1 MSVVWEEVAA
11 AQLPSALAA
20 PAAAGVYWQA
30 DADTFLL
37 ELPNVVRFLVER
49 GAIRYARLGDDAS
62 AATVR
67 MIGGGL
73 PTAAAW
79 VQRGC
84 LALHAAAV
92 ATPAGAVVLAGA
104 SASGKSVLAAT
115 LAQRGYPILADE
127 VTPLGVSDDCPLS
140 LAAHQHAE
148 PLLWQDALTH
158 LGLDAVALTPVRPG
172 LARFAVAGLAAPSPV
187 ADKPAVAAIF
197 LLGVHNQPEVRCTQ
211 LEGRSRVLAVMNA
224 AYNRYLP
231 QSPALRQRTFLQVT
245 AQLAATPVYWL
256 LRPRSGWSA
265 PAVADCLLEHIAQ

>member
-11 AQLPSALAA
+11 AQLPSALPA
-20 PAAAGVYWQA
+20 PIAAGVYWQA

-37 ELPNVVRFLVER
+37 ELPNVARFLVER
-49 GAIRYARLGDDAS
+49 SAIRFARLGEVD

-67 MIGGGL
+67 MVGGGL

-92 ATPAGAVVLAGA
+92 ATPAGAVALAGA
-104 SASGKSVLAAT
+104 SATGKSVLAAT

-127 VTPLGVSDDCPLS
+127 VTPLAVSDDCLLS

-158 LGLDAVALTPVRPG
+158 LGLDAAALTPVRPG
-172 LARFAVAGLAAPSPV
+172 LPRFAVAGLAAPPTV

-197 LLGVHNQPEVRCTQ
+197 ILGVHNQPEVRCTQ

-245 AQLAATPVYWL
+245 AKLTATPVYWL

-265 PAVADCLLEHIAQ
+265 SALADCVLDLIAQ